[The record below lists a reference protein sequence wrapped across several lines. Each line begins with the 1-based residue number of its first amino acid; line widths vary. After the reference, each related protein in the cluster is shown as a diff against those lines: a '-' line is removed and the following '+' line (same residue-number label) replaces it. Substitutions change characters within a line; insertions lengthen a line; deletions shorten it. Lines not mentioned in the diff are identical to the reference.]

1 MKAYIGPYVNRWV
14 SYVHYNYMN
23 KKYDFQW
30 DESTTRYERFLER
43 LEDVLQWI
51 YNHTINLYLD
61 KKQRNVKVKL
71 HKYDTWSMDH
81 TLALI
86 VLPMLKQLKET
97 KHGSPMVDM
106 TDVPQELR
114 VNDVDSKQ
122 FWERGELDD
131 NHHARWEWVLDE
143 MIWAFEMKAKDDWQE
158 PYYGTWIK
166 DESKPL
172 GGYSVNTDYDGMEE
186 AQKRISNGLRL
197 FGKYYEAL
205 WD

>member
-1 MKAYIGPYVNRWV
+1 MKVYIGPYVNRWV
-14 SYVHYNYMN
+14 SYVHYGYMN

-61 KKQRNVKVKL
+61 KKRRNVKVKL
-71 HKYDTWSMDH
+71 HKYDTWSADH

-97 KHGSPMVDM
+97 KQGSPMVDNE
-106 TDVPQELR
+106 DVPEHLR
-114 VNDVDSKQ
+114 QIEQS
-122 FWERGELDD
+122 WEEVERSDENYERL
-131 NHHARWEWVLDE
+131 HAAWEYVLDE
-143 MIWAFEMKAKDDWQE
+143 MIWAFEMKAKDDWEE

-172 GGYSVNTDYDGMEE
+172 GGYSVNTDYDGMQE

-197 FGKYYEAL
+197 FGRYYENL

>member
-1 MKAYIGPYVNRWV
+1 
-14 SYVHYNYMN
+14 MN

-30 DESTTRYERFLER
+30 DENNTRYERFLER

-71 HKYDTWSMDH
+71 HNYDTWSMDH

-97 KHGSPMVDM
+97 KHGSPMVDDI
-106 TDVPQELR
+106 DVPQELR
-114 VNDVDSKQ
+114 INDVESKQ
-122 FWERGELDD
+122 FWDRGELDD
-131 NHHARWEWVLDE
+131 NHHARWDWALDE
-143 MIWAFEMKAKDDWQE
+143 IIWAFEMKAKDDWQE

-166 DESKPL
+166 DESKLL
-172 GGYSVNTDYDGMEE
+172 GGYHVNTDYDGMKA

-197 FGKYYEAL
+197 FGKYYENL

>member
-61 KKQRNVKVKL
+61 KKQRNIKVKL